1 VQRKTMRQIKRGLLW
16 AAVAVIAL
24 VALNALASLVPEVES
39 SSEPGPTNTSES
51 EAGADDDD
59 ADDDAAGDTAIDDPP
74 DTPTPATSDTPSHEG
89 ATDNAEWGP
98 DAENLT
104 AREML
109 QSIPVKGRAPKTG
122 YDREGQFGPAW
133 FDADANGCDTRN
145 DLLRR
150 DLDGLES
157 EDGCTVLSGTLTD
170 PFSSD
175 IINFQRG
182 ETTSILVQIDH
193 VVALSNAWQ
202 TGAAQLD
209 EDTRLEFA
217 NDPLN
222 LIAVSGRLNA
232 QKGDGDAATWLPPNR
247 DFWCEYVAR
256 QVGVK
261 AHYDLW
267 VTPAEFERMDS
278 ILADCDS
285 APALTP
291 AAHQMFRP
299 GSLPGF

>member
-1 VQRKTMRQIKRGLLW
+1 MQQKTMPQIKRGLLW
-16 AAVAVIAL
+16 AAVAVVAL
-24 VALNALASLVPEVES
+24 VAFNALTSLVPDVEGS
-39 SSEPGPTNTSES
+39 SQPDHTSTSE
-51 EAGADDDD
+51 ADD
-59 ADDDAAGDTAIDDPP
+59 APGDTAIDDQP
-74 DTPTPATSDTPSHEG
+74 DSPTPAGSDTPANEGATGNDG
-89 ATDNAEWGP
+89 ATDNAESGS

-104 AREML
+104 ARQML

-133 FDADANGCDTRN
+133 FDTDANGCDTRN

-202 TGAAQLD
+202 TGAAQLS
-209 EDTRLEFA
+209 EETRLEFA

-278 ILADCDS
+278 ILADCDNP
-285 APALTP
+285 PALSP

>member
-1 VQRKTMRQIKRGLLW
+1 MPQVRRGLLW
-16 AAVAVIAL
+16 AVAAL
-24 VALNALASLVPEVES
+24 VALIALNALGSWNPAADGPAPANGPSG
-39 SSEPGPTNTSES
+39 SEREADNGPTDPAADVDTDSATGSSIDEQIGAARDEHVQKS
-51 EAGADDDD
+51 TPSPRGADDF
-59 ADDDAAGDTAIDDPP
+59 
-74 DTPTPATSDTPSHEG
+74 
-89 ATDNAEWGP
+89 
-98 DAENLT
+98 T
-104 AREML
+104 ARDML
-109 QSIPVKGRAPKTG
+109 HTLPIKGRAPKTG

-133 FDADANGCDTRN
+133 FDVDANGCDTRN

-150 DLDGLES
+150 DLDAIVS
-157 EDGCTVLSGTLTD
+157 EDGCIVLTGILAD

-175 IINFQRG
+175 IIDFQRG

-209 EDTRLEFA
+209 EPTRLEFA

-232 QKGDGDAATWLPPNR
+232 QKGAGDAATWLPPNR

-261 AHYDLW
+261 AHYQLW
-267 VTPAEFERMDS
+267 VTPAEFERMDA
-278 ILADCDS
+278 ILADCDNP
-285 APALTP
+285 PALTP
-291 AAHQMFRP
+291 AAHHTFRP
-299 GSLPGF
+299 GSIPGF